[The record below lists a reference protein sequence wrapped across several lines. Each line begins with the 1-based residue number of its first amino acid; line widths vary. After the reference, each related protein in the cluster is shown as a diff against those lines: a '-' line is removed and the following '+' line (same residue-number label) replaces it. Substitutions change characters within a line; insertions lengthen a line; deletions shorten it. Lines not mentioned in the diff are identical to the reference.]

1 MVLLVR
7 NWAGRNLMWVEVNE
21 RFTHMAAGSTNAG
34 QGSGDTFQI
43 ERDLLAAKA
52 AAEEGRTIVLV
63 EGFSDKAAI
72 DALAKR
78 QGRNLRDEG
87 ITIIAIGGATK
98 IWGFLDKLG
107 PLGLDTKLA
116 GLCDIGEE
124 RHFRR
129 ALQRA
134 GFGLNLSR
142 SDMETLG
149 FYICDADLE
158 DELIRSLGADTMLE
172 VIAAQGDL
180 GRFHLFRRQPE
191 WQEESHHAQ
200 LRRWLGTTAHR
211 KISYAKLVVD
221 ALDLD
226 RVPVPLERLLA
237 HIAS

>member
-1 MVLLVR
+1 MHMEP
-7 NWAGRNLMWVEVNE
+7 APTHGRLGPGDVPPVEHELRVA
-21 RFTHMAAGSTNAG
+21 R
-34 QGSGDTFQI
+34 
-43 ERDLLAAKA
+43 A
-52 AAEEGRTIVLV
+52 AAEEGRKIVLV
-63 EGFSDKAAI
+63 EGRSDKAAI

-78 QGRNLRDEG
+78 RGRDLHDEG

-98 IWGFLDKLG
+98 IWGFLALLG
-107 PLGLDTKLA
+107 PRGLDVKLS

-134 GFGLNLSR
+134 GFGINLSK

-158 DELIRSLGADTMLE
+158 DELIRSLGVNTMLE

-180 GRFHLFRRQPE
+180 GRFYLFRRQPE
-191 WQEESHHAQ
+191 WQQQSSQAL

-211 KISYAKLVVD
+211 KIYYAALLVD
-221 ALDLD
+221 ALNLD

-237 HIAS
+237 RVASLNS

>member
-1 MVLLVR
+1 
-7 NWAGRNLMWVEVNE
+7 VEVNE
-21 RFTHMAAGSTNAG
+21 TFIHMATGSTDTG
-34 QGSGDTFQI
+34 QSSEDTLRI
-43 ERDLLAAKA
+43 EHNLLVAKA

-63 EGFSDKAAI
+63 EGLSDKAAI
-72 DALAKR
+72 DALALR
-78 QGRNLRDEG
+78 YGRNLADQG

-98 IWGFLDKLG
+98 IRGFLHLLG
-107 PLGLDTKLA
+107 PLGLRVKLA

-129 ALQRA
+129 ALQQA
-134 GFGLNLSR
+134 GFGLNLTR
-142 SDMETLG
+142 SDMEKHG

-158 DELIRSLGADTMLE
+158 DELIRSLGLNPMLE

-191 WQEESHHAQ
+191 WQDQARHAQ

-211 KISYAKLVVD
+211 KISYAKLLVD

-226 RVPVPLERLLA
+226 RVPVPLERLLE
-237 HIAS
+237 HVAS

>member
-1 MVLLVR
+1 MWALL
-7 NWAGRNLMWVEVNE
+7 NE
-21 RFTHMAAGSTNAG
+21 RFTHMATGSANTG
-34 QGSGDTFQI
+34 PGSDDTLRI
-43 ERDLLAAKA
+43 ERDLLLTKA

-63 EGFSDKAAI
+63 EGLSDRAAI

-78 QGRNLRDEG
+78 LGWNLADEG
-87 ITIIAIGGATK
+87 ITIIAMGGATK

-107 PLGLDTKLA
+107 PLGLDVKLT

-134 GFGLNLSR
+134 GFGLNLTR

-158 DELIRSLGADTMLE
+158 DELIRSLGVNTMLE

-180 GRFHLFRRQPE
+180 GRFQLFRRQPE
-191 WQEESHHAQ
+191 WQEQGRHAQ

-211 KISYAKLVVD
+211 KISYAKLLVD
-221 ALDLD
+221 ALDLG
-226 RVPVPLERLLA
+226 RVPVPLARLLA

>member
-1 MVLLVR
+1 MELGPTHRRRGPGDVPP
-7 NWAGRNLMWVEVNE
+7 VEHELRVA
-21 RFTHMAAGSTNAG
+21 T
-34 QGSGDTFQI
+34 
-43 ERDLLAAKA
+43 A
-52 AAEEGRTIVLV
+52 AADAGRTIVLV
-63 EGFSDKAAI
+63 EGLSDKAAI

-78 QGRNLRDEG
+78 RGRNLSDEG

-98 IWGFLDKLG
+98 IWGFLDLLG
-107 PLGLDTKLA
+107 PLGLDVKLA

-134 GFGLNLSR
+134 GFGINLSK
-142 SDMETLG
+142 SAMETLG

-158 DELIRSLGADTMLE
+158 DELIRSLGVNPTLE

-180 GRFHLFRRQPE
+180 GRFYLFRRQPE
-191 WQEESHHAQ
+191 WQEQSSQAQ

-211 KISYAKLVVD
+211 KISYAALLVD

-226 RVPVPLERLLA
+226 RVPVPLDRLLTRL
-237 HIAS
+237 ASLRSG

>member
-1 MVLLVR
+1 MSSGSANTHPEAGDVLPIEDEDDF
-7 NWAGRNLMWVEVNE
+7 NLA
-21 RFTHMAAGSTNAG
+21 R
-34 QGSGDTFQI
+34 
-43 ERDLLAAKA
+43 A

-63 EGFSDKAAI
+63 EGLSDKAAI
-72 DALAKR
+72 DALA
-78 QGRNLRDEG
+78 LRHGLKLADQG

-98 IWGFLDKLG
+98 IRGFLDLLG
-107 PLGLDTKLA
+107 PLGLDVKLA

-134 GFGLNLSR
+134 GFGLNLTR
-142 SDMETLG
+142 SGMETHG
-149 FYICDADLE
+149 FYLCDADLE
-158 DELIRSLGADTMLE
+158 DELIRSLGVNSMLE

-191 WQEESHHAQ
+191 WQEQTRHAQ

-211 KISYAKLVVD
+211 KISYARLLVD

-226 RVPVPLERLLA
+226 RVPVPLERLLE
-237 HIAS
+237 HVAS

>member
-1 MVLLVR
+1 MHMEPVPTHRRRGPGDVPP
-7 NWAGRNLMWVEVNE
+7 VEHELTVA
-21 RFTHMAAGSTNAG
+21 R
-34 QGSGDTFQI
+34 
-43 ERDLLAAKA
+43 A

-63 EGFSDKAAI
+63 EGLSDKAAI

-78 QGRNLRDEG
+78 HGRNLGDER
-87 ITIIAIGGATK
+87 ITVIAIGGATK
-98 IWGFLDKLG
+98 IWGFLDLLG
-107 PLGLDTKLA
+107 PLGLDVKLS

-134 GFGLNLSR
+134 GFGLNLTK
-142 SDMETLG
+142 SDMETIG
-149 FYICDADLE
+149 FYICHADLE
-158 DELIRSLGADTMLE
+158 EELIRSLGVNTMLE
-172 VIAAQGDL
+172 VIASQGDL

-191 WQEESHHAQ
+191 WQEQSSQAQ

-211 KISYAKLVVD
+211 KISYAPLLVD

-237 HIAS
+237 RLASLNSQ

>member
-1 MVLLVR
+1 
-7 NWAGRNLMWVEVNE
+7 
-21 RFTHMAAGSTNAG
+21 MAAGSTHRG
-34 QGSGDTFQI
+34 QGSDDALRI
-43 ERDLLAAKA
+43 EHDLLAAKA
-52 AAEEGRTIVLV
+52 AAEAGRTIVLV
-63 EGFSDKAAI
+63 EGLSDKVAL

-78 QGRNLRDEG
+78 HGWNLANEG
-87 ITIIAIGGATK
+87 ITIVAIGGATK
-98 IWGFLDKLG
+98 IRGFLDSLG
-107 PLGLDTKLA
+107 PLGLGAKLA

-134 GFGLNLSR
+134 GFGLDLTR

-191 WQEESHHAQ
+191 WQEQSSHAQ

-211 KISYAKLVVD
+211 KISYAKLLVD

>member
-1 MVLLVR
+1 MHMEPGPTHRRRGPGDVPP
-7 NWAGRNLMWVEVNE
+7 VEHELSVA
-21 RFTHMAAGSTNAG
+21 R
-34 QGSGDTFQI
+34 
-43 ERDLLAAKA
+43 A

-63 EGFSDKAAI
+63 EGLSDKAAI

-78 QGRNLRDEG
+78 HGRNLGDER
-87 ITIIAIGGATK
+87 ITVIAIGGATK
-98 IWGFLDKLG
+98 IWGFLDLLG
-107 PLGLDTKLA
+107 PLGLDVKLS

-134 GFGLNLSR
+134 GFGLNLTK
-142 SDMETLG
+142 SDMETIG
-149 FYICDADLE
+149 FYICHADLE
-158 DELIRSLGADTMLE
+158 EELIRSLGVNTMLE

-191 WQEESHHAQ
+191 WQEQSSEAQ

-211 KISYAKLVVD
+211 KISYAPLLVD

-237 HIAS
+237 RLASPLSIANSRSE

>member
-1 MVLLVR
+1 MSTGPTY
-7 NWAGRNLMWVEVNE
+7 GRQRPGDVPRVEHNLRVA
-21 RFTHMAAGSTNAG
+21 R
-34 QGSGDTFQI
+34 
-43 ERDLLAAKA
+43 A
-52 AAEEGRTIVLV
+52 AAEAGRTIVLV
-63 EGFSDKAAI
+63 EGLSDKVAI

-78 QGRNLRDEG
+78 RGRNLSDEG

-98 IWGFLDKLG
+98 IWGFLDLLG
-107 PLGLDTKLA
+107 PRGLDVKLS

-124 RHFRR
+124 RHLRR

-134 GFGLNLSR
+134 GFGINLSKF
-142 SDMETLG
+142 DMETLG

-158 DELIRSLGADTMLE
+158 DELIRSLGVNKMLE

-180 GRFHLFRRQPE
+180 GRFYLFRRQPE
-191 WQEESHHAQ
+191 WQEQSSQAQ

-211 KISYAKLVVD
+211 KISYAPLLVN

-237 HIAS
+237 RVASLHS

>member
-1 MVLLVR
+1 MEPGPTYRRQRPGNVPPVEQGLLVAR
-7 NWAGRNLMWVEVNE
+7 
-21 RFTHMAAGSTNAG
+21 
-34 QGSGDTFQI
+34 
-43 ERDLLAAKA
+43 A
-52 AAEEGRTIVLV
+52 AAEEGHTIVLV
-63 EGFSDKAAI
+63 EGLSDKAAI
-72 DALAKR
+72 DALAKCR
-78 QGRNLRDEG
+78 GRNLHDEG

-98 IWGFLDKLG
+98 IWGFLDLLG
-107 PLGLDTKLA
+107 PLGLDVKPS

-129 ALQRA
+129 SLQRA
-134 GFGLNLSR
+134 GFGLNLTK
-142 SDMETLG
+142 SDMEMLG

-158 DELIRSLGADTMLE
+158 DELIRSLGVNTMLE

-191 WQEESHHAQ
+191 WQEQSSHAQ

-211 KISYAKLVVD
+211 KISYATLLVD

-237 HIAS
+237 RLASLNNQ

>member
-1 MVLLVR
+1 MEPAPTNGHRGPGDVPP
-7 NWAGRNLMWVEVNE
+7 VEHELRVA
-21 RFTHMAAGSTNAG
+21 R
-34 QGSGDTFQI
+34 
-43 ERDLLAAKA
+43 A
-52 AAEEGRTIVLV
+52 AAEEGRKIVLV
-63 EGFSDKAAI
+63 EGRSDKAAI

-78 QGRNLRDEG
+78 RGRDLYDEG

-98 IWGFLDKLG
+98 IWGFLDLLG
-107 PLGLDTKLA
+107 PRGLDVKLS

-124 RHFRR
+124 RHFRH

-134 GFGLNLSR
+134 GFGINLSK

-158 DELIRSLGADTMLE
+158 DELICSLGVNTMLE

-180 GRFHLFRRQPE
+180 GRFYLFCRQPE
-191 WQEESHHAQ
+191 WQEQSSQAQ

-211 KISYAKLVVD
+211 KISYAALLVD

-226 RVPVPLERLLA
+226 REPVPLERLLA
-237 HIAS
+237 RVASLNS